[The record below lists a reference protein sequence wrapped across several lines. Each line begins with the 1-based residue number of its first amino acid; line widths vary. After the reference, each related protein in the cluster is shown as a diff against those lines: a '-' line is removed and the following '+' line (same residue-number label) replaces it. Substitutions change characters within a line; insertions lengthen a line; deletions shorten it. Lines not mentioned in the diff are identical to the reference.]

1 MKLIVC
7 VKCQLHYQKIEN
19 EICPHCS
26 CLSVNSSIPQSSR
39 PAITLLLG
47 LGLMACGDRKEDSAI
62 QEDSGQTEEPSAEP
76 TSEALYGVPNTDS

>member
-19 EICPHCS
+19 GICPHCS
-26 CLSVNSSIPQSSR
+26 CLSVNASIPRSSR

-76 TSEALYGVPNTDS
+76 SSSALYGVPTTA